1 MVVQGETICPWR
13 WTAAQRQR
21 LEQLAAAIGSRVA
34 TAAAAAAAGDGNET
48 LLFIQKS
55 GDTCEALV
63 TCVGT
68 IAVLGGQRV

>member
-21 LEQLAAAIGSRVA
+21 HEQLAAANGSRVA
-34 TAAAAAAAGDGNET
+34 TAASSAAGNGNET

-68 IAVLGGQRV
+68 IAVSGGQRV